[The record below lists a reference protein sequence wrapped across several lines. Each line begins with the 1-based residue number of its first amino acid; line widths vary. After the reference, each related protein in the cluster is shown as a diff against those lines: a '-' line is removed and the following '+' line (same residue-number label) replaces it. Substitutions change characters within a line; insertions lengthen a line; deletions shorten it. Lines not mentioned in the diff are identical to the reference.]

1 MKRQESSENYL
12 ETILVL
18 TQRLGCAAVR
28 SIDIASEMGFTK
40 PSVSVAMKHLR
51 EKGLITMGADGAIK
65 LTQSG
70 TKVATCVYE
79 RHTVL
84 TEMLLAIGVSD
95 AVAKEDACRVEH
107 DISDE
112 TFACIKA
119 QLARKQPFPTT

>member
-1 MKRQESSENYL
+1 MKRQESAENYL

-18 TQRLGCAAVR
+18 ARRPEKTTVR
-28 SIDIASEMGFTK
+28 SIDIANEMGFTK
-40 PSVSVAMKHLR
+40 PSVSIAMKHLR
-51 EKGLITMGADGAIK
+51 EKELIAMAADGAIT

-70 TKVATCVYE
+70 AQIAACVYE

-84 TEMLLAIGVSD
+84 TEILLAIGVSE

-119 QLARKQPFPTT
+119 QLHK